1 MPCRPL
7 AKILKSQRCSHFG
20 NTLISELTFENFCV
34 CRGNPWE
41 TIATLIQLCTNE
53 RCRGSK
59 ENEKHNTSPKR
70 LTFFC
75 ERRQCLKH
83 WVQCAITFNI
93 YVYIYVFFDITFI
106 QQRADIWELY
116 VCICICACWH
126 VHQTLLRQCITS
138 HIWMRHM
145 THMNASHDTYE
156 CVTSHTCTPDAA
168 KALMQF
174 ANGVLEKDESRQ
186 PSEGLVD
193 HLFVGSLCRCIL
205 PKEPCKENI

>member
-34 CRGNPWE
+34 CRANPWE
-41 TIATLIQLCTNE
+41 NIATLIQLCTNE

-83 WVQCAITFNI
+83 WVHCAITFNI
-93 YVYIYVFFDITFI
+93 YIYIYVFLMSHLFSS
-106 QQRADIWELY
+106 ELAFENCTY
-116 VCICICACWH
+116 VYVYVH
-126 VHQTLLRQCITS
+126 VDMYTRRCS
-138 HIWMRHM
+138 G
-145 THMNASHDTYE
+145 NASHDTYE